1 MPTTIHLTPEEM
13 KQELQEL
20 LHIVHNMRF
29 AQKYWHIHFGSDAKE
44 KKTNWEKKVDAKLD
58 RFGLH
63 EHNNTNAVQI
73 IRQ

>member
-1 MPTTIHLTPEEM
+1 M
-13 KQELQEL
+13 KKELEEL

-29 AQKYWHIHFGSDAKE
+29 AQKYWHIHFGVDAR
-44 KKTNWEKKVDAKLD
+44 NKKVKWEEKADEKLD

-63 EHNNTNAVQI
+63 EHNNLNAVQI